1 MRFLGVGEP
10 LAEFTSRADSPSVFH
25 RRAGGDTLNSAI
37 YLSRLMPAG
46 SVGYL
51 SRLGDDAMSRWLRQV
66 MAEEGITDLC
76 DTQEGARPGLSFIS
90 TDAQGERSFTYWR
103 DQAPARRMLQDS
115 PNAADRLAKAE
126 TLFLSGITLA
136 VLLPESR
143 DLMMKVLRHRHQA
156 GLATVLDTNYRPI
169 LWPDAATAAQVM
181 GQAAA
186 MSSLLLPSQDD
197 MQAAFGCADADASIT
212 RLTALTDAEIVLT
225 TGGDTV
231 LHRPKGKDGIDAYPL
246 PPKLTATDT
255 TGAGD
260 SFNAGWIASR
270 DAGMLPAAAIQRAA
284 TLAGVVVQ
292 HPGAVIPRKAM
303 PDLTIGT
310 APAKPV

>member
-10 LAEFTSRADSPSVFH
+10 LAEFTSRADSPSIFH

-66 MAEEGITDLC
+66 MADDGIEDFC
-76 DTQEGARPGLSFIS
+76 ETQEGARPGLSFIS

-115 PNAADRLAKAE
+115 SAATEILSSAE
-126 TLFLSGITLA
+126 TVFLSGITLA

-143 DLMMKVLRHRHQA
+143 DQMFAVLRHRHRA

-169 LWPDAATAAQVM
+169 LWPDATTAAQVM
-181 GQAAA
+181 GRAAA
-186 MSSLLLPSQDD
+186 LASLVLPSQDD
-197 MQAAFGCADADASIT
+197 MEAAFGCADAKASIN
-212 RLTALTDAEIVLT
+212 RLTALTKAEIVLT
-225 TGGDTV
+225 TGGDAV
-231 LHRPKGKDGIDAYPL
+231 LHRPGGQDRVDQYSL
-246 PPKLTATDT
+246 PPKVAATDT

-270 DAGMLPAAAIQRAA
+270 ACGMTPADAIARAA
-284 TLAGVVVQ
+284 RLAGTVVQ
-292 HPGAVIPRKAM
+292 HPGAVIPREAM
-303 PDLTIGT
+303 PDLTNSKD
-310 APAKPV
+310 PA